1 VSRPPGHPSF
11 PAMSWVQRC
20 RHRGALRLS
29 VGLAL
34 AAAVVALVVA
44 PLLGF
49 DAFGSRTSRPYLPAT
64 GAPMLNFGEAPRPAA
79 WFPIPVAPAKPP
91 EVKPDEPV
99 MAQARTRPGQAD
111 SPTET
116 TEDVTGAPATTHL
129 TPPSS
134 EAAPRAPKV
143 PPPLLPD
150 DTRPR
155 VRPEDLLPFFQ
166 FPTAAGAP
174 APAAAPTPGVLP
186 PSSATFRQQ

>member
-1 VSRPPGHPSF
+1 M
-11 PAMSWVQRC
+11 MSWVQRC
-20 RHRGALRLS
+20 RSRGALRLS

-49 DAFGSRTSRPYLPAT
+49 DAFGTRNSRPYLPAT
-64 GAPMLNFGEAPRPAA
+64 GAPLLNFGEAPRPSA
-79 WFPIPVAPAKPP
+79 WFPIATAPAKPP
-91 EVKPDEPV
+91 EVKPDEPAQ
-99 MAQARTRPGQAD
+99 AQARTRPGQAD
-111 SPTET
+111 TPTET
-116 TEDVTGAPATTHL
+116 LEDVAGAPAATHL

-134 EAAPRAPKV
+134 EPAPRPAKGPAL
-143 PPPLLPD
+143 LLPD

-174 APAAAPTPGVLP
+174 APAAAPTPGVQP